1 VRVAEDPRVAAGL
14 PVAGDAAFVDSHPDT
29 APVQCIGRREANN
42 PGPHNGNISSAEH
55 PYNLTAVD
63 RRQWR
68 SHELPTRGTTIR
80 QGRAIGRLDGKTAL
94 ITGGSGSIGLATA
107 RAFLAEGAEVM
118 IVDRDEDALARAEAA
133 LRSERLAAKTVD
145 VTSEEQVQAAVAD
158 TVQRFGKL
166 DIAFANAGVFGEVA
180 PVSEYPVDV
189 FTKVMMVNVVG
200 SFLVVKHA
208 LTAMGAGGS
217 VVINSSVVGL
227 TSDRGIAGYATSKH
241 AVVGLMRTAAKE
253 VAADGIRVNTIHP
266 GPTDNDFQHAI
277 EVEAIGASREESAK
291 VFDQMIPLDRH
302 ASPDEIAKA
311 VLFLAS
317 DDSSFM
323 TGATMAVDGG
333 LSI

>member
-1 VRVAEDPRVAAGL
+1 MP
-14 PVAGDAAFVDSHPDT
+14 SHARSALDT
-29 APVQCIGRREANN
+29 
-42 PGPHNGNISSAEH
+42 
-55 PYNLTAVD
+55 TF
-63 RRQWR
+63 
-68 SHELPTRGTTIR
+68 R

-94 ITGGSGSIGLATA
+94 ITGGSGSIGRATA

-118 IVDRDEDALARAEAA
+118 IVDRDGDALTRAEAA
-133 LRSERLAAKTVD
+133 LGSEKLAAKTVD
-145 VTSEEQVQAAVAD
+145 VTDEEQVRTAVAD

-180 PVSEYPVDV
+180 PVTEYPVDV
-189 FTKVMMVNVVG
+189 FTHVMMVNVVG
-200 SFLVVKHA
+200 SFLVAKHA
-208 LTAMGAGGS
+208 LAAMGAGGS
-217 VVINSSVVGL
+217 LVINSSVVGL
-227 TSDRGIAGYATSKH
+227 TSDRGIAAYATSKH

-277 EVEAIGASREESAK
+277 EVEAIGASREESSK

-302 ASPDEIAKA
+302 ASPDEIAQA

-317 DDSSFM
+317 DESSFM